1 MLTSHFWTL
10 LLTTLPATAARTDTV
25 PLYDNLG
32 THHFAISTKIPRA
45 QQFFDQGLRLTYGF
59 NHGEAI
65 RAFNEAA
72 RLDPACAMCYWGT
85 ALAFGPH
92 VNAGMDSA
100 SSFAAYAAVKKAAA
114 LASRATA
121 REQAYIRALARRYS
135 AAPPADRGRLDSAYS
150 RAMAEVVRRYPDDL
164 DAATLYAESLMD
176 LRPWNYWKKN
186 GEPYPGTRTLLVQLE
201 RVLKKNP
208 DHPGACH
215 YFIHAVEAVAPE
227 RAVSCAERLAGLMP
241 GVGHM
246 VHMPGH
252 IYIRIGRYED
262 AIASNV
268 HAVHTDESYIASES
282 PSGVYP
288 IAYYPHNYHFLS
300 FAATM
305 VGKSKQA
312 IDAARSLVQK
322 VPPEVAR
329 QVPPVEPLVP
339 FLHLTLATFGKWD
352 DVLGAP
358 VPPADLRYATGMVQ
372 YARGSAFAAKQQ
384 WPDAQKAL
392 DTLTAVWKSTTAA
405 SDNKTVLGI
414 AMHALIAEIAA
425 RQGKLDDAAMHY
437 RVAMKLEDGLPYIEP
452 PLWHYPIR
460 HSLGKSLLEAGKAAE
475 AEKLYR
481 EDLKRFPGNGW
492 SLHGLAASLRAR
504 GANVDAERVER
515 DLRKAWAGADVVL
528 TASRF

>member
-1 MLTSHFWTL
+1 MLVSNFWTL
-10 LLTTLPATAARTDTV
+10 LLATLPATAAPTDSV

-32 THHFAISTKIPRA
+32 AHHFSISTKVPRA
-45 QQFFDQGLRLTYGF
+45 QQFFDQGVRLTYGF

-72 RLDPACAMCYWGT
+72 RLDPDCAMCYWGT
-85 ALAFGPH
+85 ALAYGPH

-100 SSFAAYAAVKKAAA
+100 SSVAAYAAVRKALS
-114 LASRATA
+114 LASRATP
-121 REQAYIRALARRYS
+121 REQAYIRALARRY
-135 AAPPADRGRLDSAYS
+135 AATPPSNRAPLDSAYS
-150 RAMAEVVRRYPDDL
+150 RGMADVVKRYPGDL

-176 LRPWNYWKKN
+176 LRPWNYWRKN
-186 GEPYPGTRTLLVQLE
+186 GTPYPGTRTMVTQLE
-201 RVLKKNP
+201 RVMAKNP

-215 YFIHAVEAVAPE
+215 YFIHAVEAVTPE
-227 RAVSCAERLAGLMP
+227 RAVPCAERLAGLMP

-252 IYIRIGRYED
+252 IYIRVGRYED

-322 VPPEVAR
+322 VPADVAR

-352 DVLGAP
+352 EVLAEP
-358 VPPADLRYATGMVQ
+358 VPPADLRYATGMVH
-372 YARGSAFAAKQQ
+372 YARGTAFAAKQKLA
-384 WPDAQKAL
+384 DAQMGL
-392 DTLTAVWKSTTAA
+392 DSLTAIWKATPAG
-405 SDNKTVLGI
+405 DNKTVLGI
-414 AMHALIAEIAA
+414 AVHALMGEIAA
-425 RQGKLDDAAMHY
+425 RNGKLSEAVMHY
-437 RVAMKLEDGLPYIEP
+437 RVAMKGEDGLQYIEP

-460 HSLGKSLLEAGKAAE
+460 HSLGKVLLEAGKPAE
-475 AEKLYR
+475 AEALYR
-481 EDLKRFPGNGW
+481 EDLKRFPANGW
-492 SLHGLAASLRAR
+492 SLFGLAASLRAR
-504 GANVDAERVER
+504 GAIKEAEQIE
-515 DLRKAWAGADVVL
+515 LQLKKAWAGADVTL
-528 TASRF
+528 AGSRF

>member
-1 MLTSHFWTL
+1 MLASHFWTL
-10 LLTTLPATAARTDTV
+10 LLATLPATTAPIDTV

-32 THHFAISTKIPRA
+32 THHFKISTNVPRA
-45 QQFFDQGLRLTYGF
+45 QQFFDQGLRLAYGF

-100 SSFAAYAAVKKAAA
+100 SSVAAYAAVKKAVA

-121 REQAYIRALARRYS
+121 REQAYIRALAERYS
-135 AAPPADRGRLDSAYS
+135 AVPPTDRTRLDSAYA
-150 RAMAEVVRRYPDDL
+150 RAMAEVVKRYPGDL

-201 RVLKKNP
+201 RVLRKNP

-215 YFIHAVEAVAPE
+215 YFIHAVEAVAPA
-227 RAVSCAERLAGLMP
+227 RAVSCAEKLAGLMP

-252 IYIRIGRYED
+252 IYIRVGRYED

-322 VPPEVAR
+322 VPLEVAR

-352 DVLGAP
+352 DVLREP
-358 VPPADLRYATGMVQ
+358 VPPPDLRYATGMVQ
-372 YARGSAFAAKQQ
+372 YARGAAFAAKQQ
-384 WPDAQKAL
+384 WPDAQLAL
-392 DTLTAVWKSTTAA
+392 DTLTAVWKATAA
-405 SDNKTVLGI
+405 SDNKTVLEI
-414 AMHALIAEIAA
+414 AMHALFAEIAE
-425 RQGKLDDAAMHY
+425 RHRKFDEAAKHY

-460 HSLGKSLLEAGKAAE
+460 HSLGKTLLQAGKAAE
-475 AEKLYR
+475 AERMYR

-504 GANVDAERVER
+504 GANSDAERVELE
-515 DLRKAWAGADVVL
+515 LRKAWAGADIAL
-528 TASRF
+528 AASRF

>member
-1 MLTSHFWTL
+1 MLASHLWVL
-10 LLTTLPATAARTDTV
+10 LLATSPATTARTDSV

-32 THHFAISTKIPRA
+32 SHHFSISTKIPRA

-65 RAFNEAA
+65 RAFNEAV
-72 RLDPACAMCYWGT
+72 RIDPACAMCYWGT
-85 ALAFGPH
+85 ALAYGPH

-100 SSFAAYAAVKKAAA
+100 SSVAAYSAVRKAVA
-114 LASRATA
+114 LAPRATA

-135 AAPPADRGRLDSAYS
+135 ANPPTNRAQLDSAYS
-150 RAMAEVVRRYPDDL
+150 RAMAEVVKRYPGDL

-186 GEPYPGTRTLLVQLE
+186 GDPYPGTRTIVAQLE
-201 RVLKKNP
+201 RVIKGNP
-208 DHPGACH
+208 NHPGACH
-215 YFIHAVEAVAPE
+215 YFIHAVEAVTPE
-227 RAVSCAERLAGLMP
+227 LAVPCAERLAGLMP

-252 IYIRIGRYED
+252 IYIRVGRYED

-282 PSGVYP
+282 PTGVYP

-312 IDAARSLVQK
+312 IDAARSLVGK
-322 VPPEVAR
+322 VPADIAR

-352 DVLGAP
+352 AVLGEP

-372 YARGSAFAAKQQ
+372 YARGTAFSAKQQ
-384 WPDAQKAL
+384 WVDAQTSL
-392 DTLTAVWKSTTAA
+392 DTLTYIWKATPA
-405 SDNKTVLGI
+405 SDNKTVLEI
-414 AMHALIAEIAA
+414 AMHALMGEIAA
-425 RQGKLDDAAMHY
+425 RRGKLDDAASHY
-437 RVAMKLEDGLPYIEP
+437 RVAMKLEDGLTYIEP

-460 HSLGKSLLEAGKAAE
+460 HSLGKTLLQAGKAAE
-475 AEKLYR
+475 AEAAYR
-481 EDLKRFPGNGW
+481 EDLKRFPENGW
-492 SLHGLAASLRAR
+492 SLFGLAASLRAR
-504 GANVDAERVER
+504 GANKDAEQIE
-515 DLRKAWAGADVVL
+515 LKLQKAWAGADVTL

>member
-1 MLTSHFWTL
+1 MFTSHIWTL
-10 LLTTLPATAARTDTV
+10 LLATLPATTAPSDSV

-32 THHFAISTKIPRA
+32 THHFTITTKIPRA

-72 RLDPACAMCYWGT
+72 RLDPDCAMCYWGT
-85 ALAFGPH
+85 ALAYGPH

-100 SSFAAYAAVKKAAA
+100 SGVAAYAAVKKALA
-114 LASRATA
+114 LAPRATA

-135 AAPPADRGRLDSAYS
+135 AVPPTNRAKLDSAYS
-150 RAMAEVVRRYPDDL
+150 TAMAEVVKRYPNDL
-164 DAATLYAESLMD
+164 DAATLYAESMMD
-176 LRPWNYWKKN
+176 LRPWNYWKKS
-186 GEPYPGTRTLLVQLE
+186 GEPQAGTRTMVAQLE
-201 RVLKKNP
+201 RVLKTNP
-208 DHPGACH
+208 NHPGACH
-215 YFIHAVEAVAPE
+215 YFIHAVEAVTPD
-227 RAVSCAERLAGLMP
+227 RAVACAERLAGLMP

-252 IYIRIGRYED
+252 IYIRVGRYED

-322 VPPEVAR
+322 VPVDIAR
-329 QVPPVEPLVP
+329 QVPPVEPLLP

-352 DVLGAP
+352 EVLGEP
-358 VPPADLRYATGMVQ
+358 VPPADLRHATGMVQ
-372 YARGSAFAAKQQ
+372 YARGTAFAAKQQ
-384 WPDAQKAL
+384 WTEAQTAL
-392 DTLTAVWKSTTAA
+392 DTVTAIWKATAV
-405 SDNKTVLGI
+405 SDNKTVLEI
-414 AMHALIAEIAA
+414 AVHALTAEIAE
-425 RQGKLDDAAMHY
+425 RRGKLDVAAMHY
-437 RVAMKLEDGLPYIEP
+437 RVAMKLEDGLQYIDP

-460 HSLGKSLLEAGKAAE
+460 HSLGKTLLKAGKAAE
-475 AEKLYR
+475 AEAIYR

-492 SLHGLAASLRAR
+492 SLYGLAASLRSR
-504 GANVDAERVER
+504 GAIKKAEQVE
-515 DLRKAWAGADVVL
+515 LELQKAWAGADVAL